1 MFFFLK
7 LIPPRPSFASDMTTQ
22 ERDLMHQHAAH
33 IRSHFE
39 SGTVLAFGPVLS
51 PEGAFGMAILNTP
64 DLSAAQ
70 KILDTDPSVIAGLN
84 RFEIYPMHLGGAQ
97 GVREGS

>member
-7 LIPPRPSFASDMTTQ
+7 LIPPRPSFAADMTPE
-22 ERDLMHQHAAH
+22 ERDLMQQHVIH
-33 IRSHFE
+33 IRPHFE
-39 SGTVLAFGPVLS
+39 SGAVLAYGPVLA
-51 PEGAFGMAILNTP
+51 PEGAFGMAILNVP

-70 KILDTDPSVIAGLN
+70 KILETDPSVVAGLN

-97 GVREGS
+97 GVRESS